1 MHAREKVAFL
11 ALAALA
17 LVLRVAALLRYRFDS
32 DEQQHLHVAWGWTAG
47 LVQYRDYFDNHTPL
61 FHMLTAPVLALFGE
75 RHDILLWMRVPML
88 LLFAVVVYGTYL
100 LGRRMYDARTGA
112 WGALLVT
119 LFPPFFL
126 KSLEYRTDNFWN
138 TLWMLAL
145 LVLTAGALTKG
156 RMFLA
161 GLILGCALATSM
173 KTVLLVVTLGGAAL
187 LLRRGRYALA
197 IPFAIGFAI
206 VPLLL
211 AMYFLAAGAWERLLY
226 CVFEFNSGV
235 ALTRSNVWIGRV
247 LFPFG
252 LAGAL
257 WLAWRYR
264 EGRQPLRY
272 FLAVACG
279 IFVVTLGGF
288 WILISPRDFLPL
300 MPIGAIFLA
309 ARLQL
314 RQLGVVAAV
323 FLVALF
329 YYADRFENH
338 TDWHTTMMQQAL
350 RLSRPGEPLM
360 DIKGETIYRPRPTY
374 FIYEAITRAQMM
386 KGLIP
391 DTAAEDV
398 VRTRTY
404 VAQADG
410 PMLPPRTRAFLSANF
425 LDMGRLR
432 AAGQWLQ
439 EDGSFS
445 IAIPGE
451 YVIVSEKGE
460 VLSPRVYPA
469 GAHRF
474 PPTGERLAVM
484 WAPAFRRGH
493 SPFHLRD
500 REF

>member
-1 MHAREKVAFL
+1 MAREKRFLL
-11 ALAALA
+11 ALAALS
-17 LVLRVAALLRYRFDS
+17 LGLRGVALLRYRFDS

-47 LVQYRDYFDNHTPL
+47 LVQYRDFFDNHTPL
-61 FHMLTAPVLALFGE
+61 FHMLTAPLLAMVGE

-88 LLFAVVVYGTYL
+88 ALFAAVLYGTYV

-112 WGALLVT
+112 WAALLVS

-126 KSLEYRTDNFWN
+126 KSLEYRTDNLWN
-138 TLWMLAL
+138 TLWIVAL
-145 LVLTAGALTKG
+145 LVLTAGALTKR

-173 KTVLLVVTLGGAAL
+173 KTILLVVTLGGAAL
-187 LLRRGRYALA
+187 VLRSRRFQLALPFLL
-197 IPFAIGFAI
+197 GFAI
-206 VPLLL
+206 VPTLLVL
-211 AMYFLAAGAWERLLY
+211 YFHTAGAWERLVY
-226 CVFEFNSGV
+226 CVFEFNNGV
-235 ALTRSNVWIGRV
+235 ALTRGNVWIGRA

-252 LAGAL
+252 LAGVL
-257 WLAWRYR
+257 WLAWRFR
-264 EGRQPLRY
+264 SEQRLRY
-272 FLAVACG
+272 FFAVASG
-279 IFVVTLGGF
+279 IFIVTLGGF

-309 ARLQL
+309 ARLQG
-314 RQLGVVAAV
+314 RQLGVAVAV

-329 YYADRFENH
+329 HYADRFENN

-432 AAGQWLQ
+432 AAGQWLAD
-439 EDGSFS
+439 DGSFS

-451 YVIVSEKGE
+451 YVIVSDRGE
-460 VLSPRVYPA
+460 VLSPRVYLA
-469 GAHRF
+469 GKHQVQ
-474 PPTGERLAVM
+474 PTGEKLAVM

>member
-1 MHAREKVAFL
+1 MSRREKLAFL
-11 ALAALA
+11 ALAALS
-17 LVLRVAALLRYRFDS
+17 LVLRGVALLRYRFDS

-61 FHMLTAPVLALFGE
+61 FHLLTAPLLALFGE
-75 RHDILLWMRVPML
+75 RHDILLWMRLPML
-88 LLFAVVVYGTYL
+88 LLFAVVIYATYV
-100 LGRRMYDARTGA
+100 LGRRMYDARAGA
-112 WGALLVT
+112 WAALLVS

-126 KSLEYRTDNFWN
+126 KSLEYRTDNLWN
-138 TLWMLAL
+138 TLWMVAL
-145 LVLTAGALTKG
+145 LVLTAGALSKKQ
-156 RMFLA
+156 MFVA

-173 KTVLLVVTLGGAAL
+173 KTILLLVTLGGAAL
-187 LLRRGRYALA
+187 VLRSRRFSLVL
-197 IPFAIGFAI
+197 PFFLGFAI
-206 VPLLL
+206 VPALLVT
-211 AMYFLAAGAWERLLY
+211 YFVAAGAWDRLVY
-226 CVFEFNSGV
+226 CVFEFNKGV

-252 LAGAL
+252 LAGVL
-257 WLAWRYR
+257 WLAWRFR
-264 EGRQPLRY
+264 GEEKLRY
-272 FLAVACG
+272 FFAVACG
-279 IFVVTLGGF
+279 IFIVTLGGF

-314 RQLGVVAAV
+314 RQLGVAIALV
-323 FLVALF
+323 LVALF
-329 YYADRFENH
+329 YYADRFENN

-439 EDGSFS
+439 DDGSFS

-451 YVIVSEKGE
+451 YVIVSERGE
-460 VLSPRVYPA
+460 VLSARVYGV
-469 GAHRF
+469 GAHRV